1 MWKPS
6 VMVLSNLVKEEIDE
20 ELSEV
25 KASEKF
31 LHNKVSKLEKRNRK
45 LEKKVTKLK
54 AQKRQLKKELAKFR
68 GHKQSP
74 QVLEVLNEGGGE
86 DADRDVEEN
95 DGEADHH
102 QHKVYH

>member
-1 MWKPS
+1 MQT
-6 VMVLSNLVKEEIDE
+6 NQVKEEISE
-20 ELSEV
+20 QLLEV

-31 LHNKVSKLEKRNRK
+31 LHDRVAQLEKRNGK

-86 DADRDVEEN
+86 DPDREVEEN
-95 DGEADHH
+95 DAEVNHH
-102 QHKVYH
+102 QHIVYH

>member
-1 MWKPS
+1 MAQT
-6 VMVLSNLVKEEIDE
+6 NQVKEEIAE
-20 ELSEV
+20 QLLEV

-31 LHNKVSKLEKRNRK
+31 LHDRVAQLEKRNRK

-86 DADRDVEEN
+86 DPDREVEEN
-95 DGEADHH
+95 DAEVNHH
-102 QHKVYH
+102 QHIVNH

>member
-1 MWKPS
+1 MQT
-6 VMVLSNLVKEEIDE
+6 NQVKEEISE
-20 ELSEV
+20 QLLEV

-31 LHNKVSKLEKRNRK
+31 LHDRVAQLEKRNRK
-45 LEKKVTKLK
+45 LEKKVAKLK
-54 AQKRQLKKELAKFR
+54 AQKRQLKQELAKFR
-68 GHKQSP
+68 GHNQSP

-102 QHKVYH
+102 QHIVYH

>member
-1 MWKPS
+1 MAQT
-6 VMVLSNLVKEEIDE
+6 NQVKEEIAE
-20 ELSEV
+20 QLLEV

-31 LHNKVSKLEKRNRK
+31 LHDRVAQLEKRNGK

-86 DADRDVEEN
+86 DPDREEVEN
-95 DGEADHH
+95 DAEVNHH
-102 QHKVYH
+102 QHIVYH